1 MHSFCGVAHV
11 SSSLS
16 EARQVASAW
25 LDAVLRR
32 AWGCGVRDTC
42 VCLQKCSHRHAVQ
55 TRLRGFRGR
64 FTPSPRCG
72 RTDPWHPQP
81 AAHGAQRTCGWV
93 GGGSGCGEQ
102 FVPNAATRVC
112 VVQGFWGAYT
122 ALRPQLAPQVTAA
135 IIRAGPRAR
144 LYLTGHSLGGA
155 LATLAAYV
163 VPHVGG
169 FVACRW

>member
-1 MHSFCGVAHV
+1 MASPSTSSSRIQRKTPMHSFCGVAHV

-42 VCLQKCSHRHAVQ
+42 VCLQKRSHRHAVQ
-55 TRLRGFRGR
+55 TGLRGFRGR

-102 FVPNAATRVC
+102 FVPNAVTPVC
-112 VVQGFWGAYT
+112 VCCAGLLGC
-122 ALRPQLAPQVTAA
+122 LHSTAA
-135 IIRAGPRAR
+135 STRSASDCCHHQGWSTCSA
-144 LYLTGHSLGGA
+144 
-155 LATLAAYV
+155 
-163 VPHVGG
+163 VPHR
-169 FVACRW
+169 A